1 MAWIQ
6 LTPEQQEAA
15 TLAGLLSRPAKL
27 NTCSA
32 CKEALNG
39 QGECDCS

>member
-1 MAWIQ
+1 MA
-6 LTPEQQEAA
+6 EEHEAA
-15 TLAGLLSRPAKL
+15 ILAGLLSRPEKL

-32 CKEALNG
+32 CKKALNG